1 MAGVERGRVV
11 AYILVKVLAGKERD
25 VVDKILKDFYRNVT
39 EARITYGDYDI
50 VVRVEADN
58 MRLLDSIVSNIRKID
73 GVEETKT
80 LIAV

>member
-1 MAGVERGRVV
+1 MERGGVV

-25 VVDKILKDFYRNVT
+25 VVDKVLKDFHRNVT

-50 VVRVEADN
+50 VIRVEADN
-58 MRLLDSIVSNIRKID
+58 MRLLDTIVTSIRKIE

>member
-1 MAGVERGRVV
+1 MAERGVV
-11 AYILVKVLAGKERD
+11 AYILIKVEAGKEREIIERIS
-25 VVDKILKDFYRNVT
+25 KEFYRNVT

-58 MRLLDSIVSNIRKID
+58 MRMLDSIVTNIRKLD